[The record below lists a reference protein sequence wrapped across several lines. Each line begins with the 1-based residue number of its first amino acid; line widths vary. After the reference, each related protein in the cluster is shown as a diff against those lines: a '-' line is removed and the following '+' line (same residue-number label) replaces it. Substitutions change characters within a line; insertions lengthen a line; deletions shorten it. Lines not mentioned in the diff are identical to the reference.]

1 MSRQAVIHRVTA
13 ETDVRVELVL
23 DRQEPSVIHTGVGF
37 LDHMLTLFARHGFL
51 QLNVQA
57 EGDLDVDC
65 HHTVEDIGIVLG
77 QALKEALGDKAGI
90 RRYGTMT
97 LPMDETLMVCALDLS
112 GRPYLNMDVEF
123 TVPRL
128 GTLDTEMIREFFYA
142 VSYSAGMN
150 LHFVK
155 LAGGNNHHIA
165 EAMFKAFGQALD
177 MAVTVDP
184 RIQGV
189 RSSKGSL
196 E

>member
-1 MSRQAVIHRVTA
+1 MRTSKIIRKTA
-13 ETDVRVELVL
+13 ETSIELALTL
-23 DRQEPSVIHTGVGF
+23 DCQEPSVINTGVGF
-37 LDHMLTLFARHGFL
+37 LDHMLTLFAKHGFL
-51 QLNVQA
+51 KLDVKA
-57 EGDLDVDC
+57 SGDLEVDC

-77 QALKEALGDKAGI
+77 QAIKEAVGDKAGI

-142 VSYSAGMN
+142 VSVNAAMN

-155 LAGGNNHHIA
+155 LAGQNNHHIA
-165 EAMFKAFGQALD
+165 EAMFKAFGQAMD

-196 E
+196 

>member
-1 MSRQAVIHRVTA
+1 MRSAKITRKTA
-13 ETDVRVELVL
+13 ETDISLELVL
-23 DRQEPSVIHTGVGF
+23 DSQEPSSIDTGIGF
-37 LDHMLTLFARHGFL
+37 LDHMLVLFAKHGFM
-51 QLNVQA
+51 QLNIKA
-57 EGDLDVDC
+57 RGDLEVDC

-77 QALKEALGDKAGI
+77 QAIKEAVGDKKGI

-97 LPMDETLMVCALDLS
+97 LPMDETLMLCALDLS

-123 TVPRL
+123 TVERL

-142 VSYSAGMN
+142 IAVNAGMN

-155 LAGGNNHHIA
+155 MAGSNNHHVA
-165 EAMFKAFGQALD
+165 EAMFKAWGQAMD

-184 RIQGV
+184 RITGV

-196 E
+196 

>member
-1 MSRQAVIHRVTA
+1 MRRAKIVRKTA
-13 ETDVRVELVL
+13 ETAIELELIL
-23 DRQEPSVIHTGVGF
+23 DSQEPSVIDTGIGF
-37 LDHMLTLFARHGFL
+37 LDHMLILFAKHGFM
-51 QLNVQA
+51 QLKIKA
-57 EGDLDVDC
+57 EGDLEVDC

-77 QALKEALGDKAGI
+77 QAIKEAVGEKNGI

-97 LPMDETLMVCALDLS
+97 LPMDETLMLCALDLS

-123 TVPRL
+123 TVDRL

-142 VSYSAGMN
+142 VAVNAGMN

-155 LAGGNNHHIA
+155 LAGSNNHHIA
-165 EAMFKAFGQALD
+165 EAMFKAWGQSMD

-184 RIQGV
+184 RITGV

-196 E
+196 

>member
-1 MSRQAVIHRVTA
+1 MRSAEIIRKTS
-13 ETDVRVELVL
+13 ETDIALTLEIEGSGYSEI
-23 DRQEPSVIHTGVGF
+23 DSGVGF
-37 LDHMLTLFARHGFL
+37 LDHMLTLFARHGRFNL
-51 QLNVQA
+51 TVNC
-57 EGDLDVDC
+57 EGDTQVDD

-77 QALKEALGDKAGI
+77 DAIKEAIGTKEGI

-97 LPMDETLMVCALDLS
+97 LPMDETLIICALDLS
-112 GRPYLNMDVEF
+112 GRPYLNMDVTF

-142 VSYSAGMN
+142 VSVHAGMN
-150 LHFVK
+150 LHFVQ
-155 LAGGNNHHIA
+155 LAGSNNHHIA
-165 EAMFKAFGQALD
+165 EAMFKAFGQAMD